1 MQEDNRNGKQ
11 LDMDEISKVAGGT
24 DGGTNI
30 PAQRFNVGDKVLMR
44 VYSEFGVGTVREAK
58 VVNSKWQYV
67 VQFDSGMI
75 TADEFEFIPA

>member
-1 MQEDNRNGKQ
+1 MKEDNKNTKQ
-11 LDMDEISKVAGGT
+11 LNMDEISQVTGGT

-30 PAQRFNVGDKVLMR
+30 PAQRFNVGDNVLMR
-44 VYSEFGVGTVREAK
+44 IYAEFGVGTVREAR
-58 VVNSKWQYV
+58 VVNSSWQYV